1 MDSMDGRNSPWIW
14 LRPGMHVKR
23 WLLLLL
29 AGIVLISLGLAYL
42 LRHLYADLAF
52 PAGFYYLTLQFLSRP
67 ARALI
72 LSCAGIVVLL
82 LSLVQLSRSLLNP
95 FVSAD
100 QPNVGEKVF
109 QHHRRR
115 RGPRIVAL
123 GGGTGLSTLLRG
135 LKHYSDN
142 ITAIVSVAD
151 DGGSSGRLRQATG
164 MLPPGDIRQ
173 CLVALSEEEG
183 VTGQLFQYRFGDQY
197 GLGGHSFGNLFIAAM
212 SDIAGSFEQGVVE
225 SSRVLAV
232 RGRVIPSTLAQVTL
246 AADLRVENGVEAG
259 HGWQRVVGESAIPTA
274 QHEIVRVF
282 LEPETVPAYPE
293 AVKAILQADLIIAG
307 PGSLFTSVL
316 PNLLVPGIASAIRA
330 SKARKVFVCNV
341 ATQPGETA
349 HFDVDAHVKAL
360 QRHVGDLLPVVLA
373 NDRII
378 PSGGEMARLEPVALP
393 IEPPTGYTLL
403 TADVIDETRPWRHDS
418 AKLAQVIMSIY
429 QEPAL

>member
-1 MDSMDGRNSPWIW
+1 MDGRNSPWIW

-23 WLLLLL
+23 WLLVLM

-42 LRHLYADLAF
+42 LRHLYADLTF
-52 PAGFYYLTLQFLSRP
+52 PAAFYYLTLQFLSRP
-67 ARALI
+67 LRAL
-72 LSCAGIVVLL
+72 LLGCAGVGVLL
-82 LSLVQLSRSLLNP
+82 LALVQLSRSLLNP

-100 QPNVGEKVF
+100 QPNVAEKVF

-115 RGPRIVAL
+115 RGPKIVAL

-135 LKHYSDN
+135 LKVYSDN

-183 VTGQLFQYRFGDQY
+183 VTGQLFQYRFSDQY

-232 RGRVIPSTLAQVTL
+232 RGRVIPSTLKQVTL
-246 AADLRVENGVEAG
+246 AADLRVENGHNG
-259 HGWQRVVGESAIPTA
+259 HGWQRVVGESAIPA
-274 QHEIVRVF
+274 ARHEIVRVF
-282 LEPETVPAYPE
+282 LEPESVPAYPE
-293 AVKAILQADLIIAG
+293 AVKAILQADLIVAG

-316 PNLLVPGIASAIRA
+316 PNLLVPGIGAAIRA
-330 SKARKVFVCNV
+330 SQARKVYVCNV

-349 HFDVDAHVKAL
+349 HFDVNAHVKAL
-360 QRHVGDLLPVVLA
+360 QRHVGDLFTVVLA

-378 PSGGEMARLEPVALP
+378 PSRGEQAHLEPVSLP
-393 IEPPTGYTLL
+393 AEQPADYTLL
-403 TADVIDETRPWRHDS
+403 TADVIDEDRPWRHDS
-418 AKLAQVIMSIY
+418 AKLARAIMAIL
-429 QEPAL
+429 QETAL

>member
-1 MDSMDGRNSPWIW
+1 MDGRNSPWIW

-29 AGIVLISLGLAYL
+29 AGIVLLSLGLAYL

-52 PAGFYYLTLQFLSRP
+52 PPVFYYLTLQFLSRP
-67 ARALI
+67 LRALI
-72 LSCAGIVVLL
+72 LGCLGLGVVL
-82 LSLVQLSRSLLNP
+82 LSLVQINRSLLNP
-95 FVSAD
+95 FVSVG
-100 QPNVGEKVF
+100 QPNVAEKIY

-115 RGPRIVAL
+115 RGPKIVAL

-135 LKHYSDN
+135 LKQYSDN

-151 DGGSSGRLRQATG
+151 DGGSSGKLREATG

-183 VTGQLFQYRFGDQY
+183 VTGQLFQYRFSDQY

-232 RGRVIPSTLAQVTL
+232 RGRVIPSTLKQVTL
-246 AADLRVENGVEAG
+246 AADLRVENGHNG
-259 HGWQRVVGESAIPTA
+259 HGWQRVVGESAIPA
-274 QHEIVRVF
+274 ARHEIVRVF

-316 PNLLVPGIASAIRA
+316 PNLLVPGIGAAIRA
-330 SKARKVFVCNV
+330 SQARKVYVCNV

-349 HFDVDAHVKAL
+349 HFDVNAHVKAL
-360 QRHVGDLLPVVLA
+360 KRHVGDLFPVVLA
-373 NDRII
+373 NEHII
-378 PSGGEMARLEPVALP
+378 PSRGEMAYLEPVALP
-393 IEPPTGYTLL
+393 AEPPADTMLL
-403 TADVIDETRPWRHDS
+403 TADVIDEDRPWRHDS
-418 AKLAQVIMSIY
+418 TKLAQAIMAIF
-429 QEPAL
+429 QETSL

>member
-1 MDSMDGRNSPWIW
+1 MGAMDGRNSPWIW

-23 WLLLLL
+23 WLIVLM

-42 LRHLYADLAF
+42 LRHLYADLTF
-52 PAGFYYLTLQFLSRP
+52 PAAFYYLTLQFLSRP
-67 ARALI
+67 LRAL
-72 LSCAGIVVLL
+72 LLGCAGVGVLL
-82 LSLVQLSRSLLNP
+82 LALVQLSRSLLNP

-100 QPNVGEKVF
+100 QPNVAEKVF

-115 RGPRIVAL
+115 RGPKIVAL

-135 LKHYSDN
+135 LKVYSDN

-183 VTGQLFQYRFGDQY
+183 VTGQLFQYRFSDQY

-232 RGRVIPSTLAQVTL
+232 RGRVIPSTLKQVTL
-246 AADLRVENGVEAG
+246 AADLRVENGHNG
-259 HGWQRVVGESAIPTA
+259 HGWQRVVGESAIPA
-274 QHEIVRVF
+274 ARHEIVRVF
-282 LEPETVPAYPE
+282 LEPESVPAYPE
-293 AVKAILQADLIIAG
+293 AVKAILQADLIVAG

-316 PNLLVPGIASAIRA
+316 PNLLVPGIGAAIRA
-330 SKARKVFVCNV
+330 SQARKVYVCNV

-349 HFDVDAHVKAL
+349 HFDVNAHVKAL
-360 QRHVGDLLPVVLA
+360 QRHVGDLFTVVLA
-373 NDRII
+373 NDHII
-378 PSGGEMARLEPVALP
+378 PSRGEQAHLEPVALP
-393 IEPPTGYTLL
+393 AEQPAEYTLL
-403 TADVIDETRPWRHDS
+403 TADVVDEERPWRHDS
-418 AKLAQVIMSIY
+418 AKLARAIMAIL
-429 QEPAL
+429 QETAL

>member
-1 MDSMDGRNSPWIW
+1 MDGRNSPWIW

-23 WLLLLL
+23 WLLLLMG
-29 AGIVLISLGLAYL
+29 GIVLISLGLAYL
-42 LRHLYADLAF
+42 LRQLYVDLTL
-52 PAGFYYLTLQFLSRP
+52 PAAFYYLTLQFLSRP
-67 ARALI
+67 VRAIVVGSLGV
-72 LSCAGIVVLL
+72 SVVLL
-82 LSLVQLSRSLLNP
+82 ALVQINRSLLNP
-95 FVSAD
+95 FVSIGQA
-100 QPNVGEKVF
+100 NVAEKIY

-115 RGPRIVAL
+115 RGPKIVAL

-135 LKHYSDN
+135 LKQYSDN

-151 DGGSSGRLRQATG
+151 DGGSSGKLREATG

-183 VTGQLFQYRFGDQY
+183 VTGQLFQYRFSDQY

-232 RGRVIPSTLAQVTL
+232 RGRVIPSTLKQVTL
-246 AADLRVENGVEAG
+246 AADLRVENGHNG
-259 HGWQRVVGESAIPTA
+259 HGWQRVVGESAIPSA
-274 QHEIVRVF
+274 RHEIVRVF
-282 LEPETVPAYPE
+282 LEPEAVPAYPE

-316 PNLLVPGIASAIRA
+316 PNLLVPGIAAAIRA
-330 SKARKVFVCNV
+330 SRARKLYVCNV

-349 HFDVDAHVKAL
+349 DFDVDAHVRAL
-360 QRHVGDLLPVVLA
+360 QRHVGDLFTTVLA
-373 NDRII
+373 NDHIL
-378 PSGGEMARLEPVALP
+378 PSEGEMAYLEPVALP
-393 IEPPTGYTLL
+393 VEQPQDYALF
-403 TADVIDETRPWRHDS
+403 TADVINEERPWRHDS
-418 AKLAQVIMSIY
+418 AKLAQVILSIY

>member
-1 MDSMDGRNSPWIW
+1 
-14 LRPGMHVKR
+14 MHVKR
-23 WLLLLL
+23 WLILLLG
-29 AGIVLISLGLAYL
+29 GIVLLSLGLAYL

-52 PAGFYYLTLQFLSRP
+52 PPVFYYLTLQFLSRP
-67 ARALI
+67 LRALV
-72 LSCAGIVVLL
+72 LGSLGIGVVLL
-82 LSLVQLSRSLLNP
+82 ALVELNRALLNP
-95 FVSAD
+95 FVSAG
-100 QPNVGEKVF
+100 QSNVAEKVY

-115 RGPRIVAL
+115 RGPKIVAL

-135 LKHYSDN
+135 LKQYSNN

-183 VTGQLFQYRFGDQY
+183 VTGQLFQYRFSDQY

-232 RGRVIPSTLAQVTL
+232 RGRVIPSTLKQVTL
-246 AADLRVENGVEAG
+246 AADLRVENGHNG
-259 HGWQRVVGESAIPTA
+259 HGWQRVVGESAIPA
-274 QHEIVRVF
+274 ARHEIVRVF

-316 PNLLVPGIASAIRA
+316 PNLLVPGIGAAIRA
-330 SKARKVFVCNV
+330 SQARKIYVCNV

-349 HFDVDAHVKAL
+349 HFDVDAHVRAL
-360 QRHVGDLLPVVLA
+360 QRHVGDLFTVVLA

-378 PSGGEMARLEPVALP
+378 PSRGEMVYLEPVALP
-393 IEPPTGYTLL
+393 AEQPDKYTLL
-403 TADVIDETRPWRHDS
+403 TADVIDEERPWRHDS
-418 AKLAQVIMSIY
+418 AKLAQTILAIY

>member
-1 MDSMDGRNSPWIW
+1 MGSMDGRNSPWTW

-29 AGIVLISLGLAYL
+29 AGIVLLSLGLAYL

-52 PAGFYYLTLQFLSRP
+52 PPIFYYLTLQFLSRP
-67 ARALI
+67 TRALV
-72 LSCAGIVVLL
+72 LGCLGIGVVLL
-82 LSLVQLSRSLLNP
+82 ALVQLSRSLLNP
-95 FVSAD
+95 FVAAD
-100 QPNVGEKVF
+100 QANVAEKVY

-135 LKHYSDN
+135 LKQYSDN

-151 DGGSSGRLRQATG
+151 DGGSSGRLREATG

-246 AADLRVENGVEAG
+246 AADLRVENGAEAG
-259 HGWQRVVGESAIPTA
+259 HGWQRVVGESAIPAA

-330 SKARKVFVCNV
+330 SKARKVYVCNV

-349 HFDVDAHVKAL
+349 HFDVDAHVKVL

-373 NDRII
+373 NDHII
-378 PSGGEMARLEPVALP
+378 PSSGEMARLEPVALP
-393 IEPPTGYTLL
+393 AEPPVDYTLL
-403 TADVIDETRPWRHDS
+403 TADVIDEERPWRHDS
-418 AKLAQVIMSIY
+418 NKLARVIMSIY
-429 QEPAL
+429 QEPAP

>member
-1 MDSMDGRNSPWIW
+1 MDGRYSPWIW

-23 WLLLLL
+23 WLLVLL
-29 AGIVLISLGLAYL
+29 AGIVLISLGFALL
-42 LRHLYADLAF
+42 LRQLYADLVF
-52 PAGFYYLTLQFLSRP
+52 PAAFYYLTLQFFGRP
-67 ARALI
+67 VRAVVVG
-72 LSCAGIVVLL
+72 SAGVIMVALA
-82 LSLVQLSRSLLNP
+82 LVQINRSLLNP
-95 FVSAD
+95 FVTAGQASVA
-100 QPNVGEKVF
+100 EKVY

-115 RGPRIVAL
+115 RGPKIVAL
-123 GGGTGLSTLLRG
+123 GGSTGLSTLLRG
-135 LKHYSDN
+135 LKEYSDN

-151 DGGSSGRLRQATG
+151 DGGSSGKLREATG

-232 RGRVIPSTLAQVTL
+232 RGRVIPSTLKQVTL
-246 AADLRVENGVEAG
+246 AADLRVENGHNG
-259 HGWQRVVGESAIPTA
+259 HGWQRVMGESAIPA
-274 QHEIVRVF
+274 ARHEIVRVF

-316 PNLLVPGIASAIRA
+316 PNLLVPGIAAAIRA
-330 SKARKVFVCNV
+330 AKARKVYVCNV

-349 HFDVDAHVKAL
+349 HFDVDAHVRAL
-360 QRHVGDLLPVVLA
+360 QRHVGDLFPMVLA
-373 NDRII
+373 NERII
-378 PSGGEMARLEPVALP
+378 ASQGEMARLEPVTLP
-393 IEPPTGYTLL
+393 AEPPAGYTLL
-403 TADVIDETRPWRHDS
+403 TADVIDEERPWRHDS
-418 AKLAQVIMSIY
+418 AKLASVIMSIH
-429 QEPAL
+429 QEPAM

>member
-1 MDSMDGRNSPWIW
+1 MNGRNSPWIW

-23 WLLLLL
+23 WLLLLI
-29 AGIVLISLGLAYL
+29 AGIVLIGLGLAFL
-42 LRHLYADLAF
+42 LRQLYVDLTL
-52 PAGFYYLTLQFLSRP
+52 PAAFYYLTLQFLSRP
-67 ARALI
+67 ARAII
-72 LSCAGIVVLL
+72 LGVMGLAAVLL
-82 LSLVQLSRSLLNP
+82 ALVQLNRSLLNP
-95 FVSAD
+95 FVSAG
-100 QPNVGEKVF
+100 QANVAEKIY

-115 RGPRIVAL
+115 RGPKIVVL

-135 LKHYSDN
+135 LKHHSDN

-232 RGRVIPSTLAQVTL
+232 RGRVIPSTLKQVTL
-246 AADLRVENGVEAG
+246 AADLRVENGHNG
-259 HGWQRVVGESAIPTA
+259 HGWQRVVGESAIPAA
-274 QHEIVRVF
+274 QREIVRVF

-293 AVKAILQADLIIAG
+293 AIKAILQADMIIAG

-316 PNLLVPGIASAIRA
+316 PNLLVPGIAAAVRSSR
-330 SKARKVFVCNV
+330 ARKLYVCNV
-341 ATQPGETA
+341 ATQPGETTD
-349 HFDVDAHVKAL
+349 FDVDAHVRAM
-360 QRHVGDLLPVVLA
+360 QRHVGDLFNVVLA
-373 NDRII
+373 NDHII
-378 PSGGEMARLEPVALP
+378 ASRGEQAHLKPVPLP
-393 IEPPTGYTLL
+393 AGQPQDYTLL
-403 TADVIDETRPWRHDS
+403 TADVIDEERPWRHDS
-418 AKLAQVIMSIY
+418 TKLAQVIMAIF
-429 QEPAL
+429 QEPHL

>member
-1 MDSMDGRNSPWIW
+1 MDGRNSPWIW

-23 WLLLLL
+23 WLILLMG
-29 AGIVLISLGLAYL
+29 GIVLISLGLAYL
-42 LRHLYADLAF
+42 VRQLYVDLTL
-52 PAGFYYLTLQFLSRP
+52 PAVFYYLTLQFLSRP
-67 ARALI
+67 VRAII
-72 LSCAGIVVLL
+72 LGSLGVGIVLL
-82 LSLVQLSRSLLNP
+82 ALVQINRSLLNP
-95 FVSAD
+95 FVSSGQA
-100 QPNVGEKVF
+100 NVAERVY

-115 RGPRIVAL
+115 RGPKIVAL

-135 LKHYSDN
+135 LKQYSDN

-151 DGGSSGRLRQATG
+151 DGGSSGKLRQATG

-232 RGRVIPSTLAQVTL
+232 RGQVIPSTLNQVTL
-246 AADLRVENGVEAG
+246 AADLRVENSLNG

-274 QHEIVRVF
+274 RHEIVRVF

-316 PNLLVPGIASAIRA
+316 PNLLVPGIAAAIRA
-330 SKARKVFVCNV
+330 SRARKLYVCNV

-349 HFDVDAHVKAL
+349 NFDVDAHVRAL
-360 QRHVGDLLPVVLA
+360 QRHVGDLFTTVLA
-373 NDRII
+373 NDHIL
-378 PSGGEMARLEPVALP
+378 PSAGEMAYLEPVALP
-393 IEPPTGYTLL
+393 AERPKDYVLF
-403 TADVIDETRPWRHDS
+403 TADVVDEERPWRHDS
-418 AKLAQVIMSIY
+418 AKLAQVIVSIY

>member
-1 MDSMDGRNSPWIW
+1 MDGRNSPWIW

-29 AGIVLISLGLAYL
+29 AGVVLISLGLAYL
-42 LRHLYADLAF
+42 LRQLYVDLTL
-52 PAGFYYLTLQFLSRP
+52 PAAFYYLTLQFLSRP
-67 ARALI
+67 VRAII
-72 LSCAGIVVLL
+72 LGSLGVGVVFLA
-82 LSLVQLSRSLLNP
+82 LVQINRSLLNP
-95 FVSAD
+95 FVSAG
-100 QPNVGEKVF
+100 QPNVAEKIY

-115 RGPRIVAL
+115 RGPKIVAL

-135 LKHYSDN
+135 LKQYSDN

-151 DGGSSGRLRQATG
+151 DGGSSGRLREATG

-183 VTGQLFQYRFGDQY
+183 VTGQLFQYRFSDQY

-232 RGRVIPSTLAQVTL
+232 RGRVIPSTLKQVTL
-246 AADLRVENGVEAG
+246 AADLRVENGHNG
-259 HGWQRVVGESAIPTA
+259 HGWQRVVGESAIPA
-274 QHEIVRVF
+274 ARHEIVRVF
-282 LEPETVPAYPE
+282 LEPEAVPAYPE

-316 PNLLVPGIASAIRA
+316 PNLLVPGIGAAIRA
-330 SKARKVFVCNV
+330 SQARKVYVCNV

-349 HFDVDAHVKAL
+349 HFDVNAHVKAL
-360 QRHVGDLLPVVLA
+360 KRHVGDLFPVVLA

-378 PSGGEMARLEPVALP
+378 PSRGEQAHLEPVALP
-393 IEPPTGYTLL
+393 AEPPADYMLL
-403 TADVIDETRPWRHDS
+403 TADVIDEERPWRHDS
-418 AKLAQVIMSIY
+418 AKLAQTIMAIY
-429 QEPAL
+429 QETSL

>member
-1 MDSMDGRNSPWIW
+1 MDGRNSPWIW

-23 WLLLLL
+23 WLVLLMG
-29 AGIVLISLGLAYL
+29 GIVLISLGLAYL
-42 LRHLYADLAF
+42 LRQLYVEMTL
-52 PAGFYYLTLQFLSRP
+52 PAAFYYLTLQFLSRP
-67 ARALI
+67 VRAIVLGS
-72 LSCAGIVVLL
+72 LGASVVLL
-82 LSLVQLSRSLLNP
+82 ALVGLNRSLLKP
-95 FVSAD
+95 FVSAN
-100 QPNVGEKVF
+100 QANVAEKVY

-115 RGPRIVAL
+115 RGPKIVAL

-135 LKHYSDN
+135 LKEHSDN

-151 DGGSSGRLRQATG
+151 DGGSSGMLRQATG

-232 RGRVIPSTLAQVTL
+232 RGRVIPSTLKQVTL
-246 AADLRVENGVEAG
+246 AADLRVENSHNGHNG
-259 HGWQRVVGESAIPTA
+259 HGWRRVVGESAIPA
-274 QHEIVRVF
+274 ARHEIVRVF
-282 LEPETVPAYPE
+282 LEPEAVPAYPE

-316 PNLLVPGIASAIRA
+316 PNLLVPGIAAAIRA
-330 SKARKVFVCNV
+330 STARKLYVCNV

-349 HFDVDAHVKAL
+349 HFDVDAHVRAL
-360 QRHVGDLLPVVLA
+360 RQHVGDLFTVVLA
-373 NDRII
+373 NDHIL
-378 PSGGEMARLEPVALP
+378 PSQGEMARLEPVALP
-393 IEPPTGYTLL
+393 TEQPADYTLL
-403 TADVIDETRPWRHDS
+403 TADVVDEERPWRHDS
-418 AKLAQVIMSIY
+418 AKLAQAILAIH

>member
-1 MDSMDGRNSPWIW
+1 MDGRNSPWIW

-23 WLLLLL
+23 WLLLLIG
-29 AGIVLISLGLAYL
+29 GIVLISLGLAYL
-42 LRHLYADLAF
+42 LRQLYVDLTL
-52 PAGFYYLTLQFLSRP
+52 PAAFYYLTLQFLSRP
-67 ARALI
+67 VRAIVLGS
-72 LSCAGIVVLL
+72 LGVSIVVLA
-82 LSLVQLSRSLLNP
+82 LVQINRSLLKP
-95 FVSAD
+95 FVSAS
-100 QPNVGEKVF
+100 QANVAEKIY

-115 RGPRIVAL
+115 RGPKIVAL

-135 LKHYSDN
+135 LKEHSDN

-151 DGGSSGRLRQATG
+151 DGGSSGMLRQATG

-232 RGRVIPSTLAQVTL
+232 RGRVIPSTLKQVTL
-246 AADLRVENGVEAG
+246 AADLRVENSHNGHNG
-259 HGWQRVVGESAIPTA
+259 HGWRRVVGESAIPA
-274 QHEIVRVF
+274 ARHEIVRVF
-282 LEPETVPAYPE
+282 LEPEAVPAYPE

-316 PNLLVPGIASAIRA
+316 PNLLVPGIAAAIRA
-330 SKARKVFVCNV
+330 STARKLYVCNV

-349 HFDVDAHVKAL
+349 HFDVDAHVRAL
-360 QRHVGDLLPVVLA
+360 RQHVGDLFTVVLA
-373 NDRII
+373 NDHIL
-378 PSGGEMARLEPVALP
+378 PSQGEMARLEPVALP
-393 IEPPTGYTLL
+393 TEQPADYTLL
-403 TADVIDETRPWRHDS
+403 TADVVDEERPWRHDS
-418 AKLAQVIMSIY
+418 AKLAQAILAIH

>member
-1 MDSMDGRNSPWIW
+1 
-14 LRPGMHVKR
+14 MHVKR
-23 WLLLLL
+23 WLILLVL
-29 AGIVLISLGLAYL
+29 GIVLLSLGMAFL
-42 LRHLYADLAF
+42 LRQLYVDLTL
-52 PAGFYYLTLQFLSRP
+52 PAAFYYLTLQFLSRP
-67 ARALI
+67 VRAVI
-72 LSCAGIVVLL
+72 LGSVGVVVVLVA
-82 LSLVQLSRSLLNP
+82 LVQLNRALLNP
-95 FVSAD
+95 FVSSG
-100 QPNVGEKVF
+100 QPNVAEKVY

-115 RGPRIVAL
+115 RGPKIVVL

-135 LKHYSDN
+135 LKEYSDN

-183 VTGQLFQYRFGDQY
+183 VTGRLFQYRFGDQY

-232 RGRVIPSTLAQVTL
+232 RGRVIPSTLKQVTL
-246 AADLRVENGVEAG
+246 AADLRVENGHNG
-259 HGWQRVVGESAIPTA
+259 HGWQRVVGESAIPA
-274 QHEIVRVF
+274 ARHEIVRVF

-316 PNLLVPGIASAIRA
+316 PNLLVPGIGAAIRA
-330 SKARKVFVCNV
+330 CQARKIYVCNV

-349 HFDVDAHVKAL
+349 HFDVDAHVRAL
-360 QRHVGDLLPVVLA
+360 QRHVGDLFTTVLA

-378 PSGGEMARLEPVALP
+378 PSRGEMAYLEPVALP
-393 IEPPTGYTLL
+393 AGQPASYTLL
-403 TADVIDETRPWRHDS
+403 TADVIDEDRPWRHDP
-418 AKLAQVIMSIY
+418 AKLAQAIVAIY

>member
-1 MDSMDGRNSPWIW
+1 MDGRTSPWIW

-23 WLLLLL
+23 WLVLLMG
-29 AGIVLISLGLAYL
+29 GIVLISLGLAYL
-42 LRHLYADLAF
+42 LRQLYVDLTL
-52 PAGFYYLTLQFLSRP
+52 PAAFYYLTLQFLSRP
-67 ARALI
+67 ARAII
-72 LSCAGIVVLL
+72 LGSLGVGVVLL
-82 LSLVQLSRSLLNP
+82 ALVQINRSLLKP
-95 FVSAD
+95 FVSDSQA
-100 QPNVGEKVF
+100 NVAEKIY

-115 RGPRIVAL
+115 RGPKIVAL

-135 LKHYSDN
+135 LKQYSDN

-151 DGGSSGRLRQATG
+151 DGGSSGKLRQATG

-232 RGRVIPSTLAQVTL
+232 RGQVIPSTLKQVTL
-246 AADLRVENGVEAG
+246 AADLRVNDSHNG

-274 QHEIVRVF
+274 RHEIVRVF
-282 LEPETVPAYPE
+282 LEPEAVPAYPE

-316 PNLLVPGIASAIRA
+316 PNLLVPGISAAIRA
-330 SKARKVFVCNV
+330 SKARKLYVCNV

-349 HFDVDAHVKAL
+349 NFDVDAHVRAL
-360 QRHVGDLLPVVLA
+360 QRHVGDLFTTVLA
-373 NDRII
+373 NDHIL
-378 PSGGEMARLEPVALP
+378 PSAGDMAYLEPVALP
-393 IEPPTGYTLL
+393 AEQPKDYSLL
-403 TADVIDETRPWRHDS
+403 TADVVDEERPWRHDS
-418 AKLAQVIMSIY
+418 AKLAQVILSIY